1 MFYSD
6 AKGNRDI
13 YVMRPDSGVTKLLTT
28 HPGTNQ
34 NPGWSADS
42 KWIYFGSDRS
52 GRFQRWKVAV
62 DGGEAVPVP
71 VILGGMPVESPDG
84 KFLYYDKGWPS
95 NYSIWRVPT
104 SGGTETQV
112 VDSVHPEGGWVVLGK
127 GVYFISKPDE
137 TGVSLIRFKDLGTGS
152 IRTIAPIEGRV
163 HWGFAVSPDQRTF
176 LYSQFD
182 DAGSDRCLWR
192 ISDEAVRLGK
202 G

>member
-1 MFYSD
+1 MDLLSIRPPRPVT
-6 AKGNRDI
+6 AVEGGSRWWGGGSGTGISVECRSNR
-13 YVMRPDSGVTKLLTT
+13 
-28 HPGTNQ
+28 
-34 NPGWSADS
+34 A
-42 KWIYFGSDRS
+42 
-52 GRFQRWKVAV
+52 
-62 DGGEAVPVP
+62 
-71 VILGGMPVESPDG
+71 DG

-127 GVYFISKPDE
+127 GIYFISKPDE
-137 TGVSLIRFKDLGTGS
+137 KGLSLIRFKDLDTGS

-182 DAGSDRCLWR
+182 DAGSDLMLVENFR
-192 ISDEAVRLGK
+192 
-202 G
+202 